1 MEPPTEI
8 AGDEIDE
15 ETGRSGDDD
24 PIPSGF
30 VADSFSQV
38 ADRDMDVGGG
48 LQAAADG
55 LHRHC
60 ALDWRAPTARARKLR
75 CFSWAGKAP
84 FFSSSGKQ
92 LLEDRGAPQLVS
104 LFLEVHGQE

>member
-1 MEPPTEI
+1 MEPPTEV
-8 AGDEIDE
+8 AGDEIE
-15 ETGRSGDDD
+15 GETGRSDDD

-55 LHRHC
+55 LHRRC
-60 ALDWRAPTARARKLR
+60 ALDWRAPTARARRASVFLGWESSV
-75 CFSWAGKAP
+75 CFFFWKTAAG
-84 FFSSSGKQ
+84 
-92 LLEDRGAPQLVS
+92 
-104 LFLEVHGQE
+104 GQRSTSAGLPLP